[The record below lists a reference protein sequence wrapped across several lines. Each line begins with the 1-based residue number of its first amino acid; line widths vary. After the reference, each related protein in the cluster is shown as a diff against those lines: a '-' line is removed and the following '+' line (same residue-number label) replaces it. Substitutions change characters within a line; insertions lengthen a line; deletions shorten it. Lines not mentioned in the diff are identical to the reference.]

1 MDHLAFLPVFACLL
15 ALTCLSFT
23 HATQIDVVNN
33 CGYPVWAAASAPNG
47 FGGGQAL
54 PNRGDTWTLT
64 PPPGTAQARI
74 WPRTGCTFDS
84 SGNGHC
90 NTGDCGGVLQCKGY
104 GTDPQTLA
112 EFTLKQPSNTNPD
125 DTFDI
130 SLVEGFNVPLS
141 FSPVNPSGGTC
152 RPVQCTADIVGQCPD
167 QLKALGGCNNPC
179 TVFQTVQYCCTS
191 VRGSCGPTPY
201 SQFFKQSCP
210 DAYSYPQDD
219 QTSTFA
225 CPSGTNY
232 RVTFCP

>member
-15 ALTCLSFT
+15 VLTSLSFT

-47 FGGGQAL
+47 FGG
-54 PNRGDTWTLT
+54 
-64 PPPGTAQARI
+64 
-74 WPRTGCTFDS
+74 
-84 SGNGHC
+84 
-90 NTGDCGGVLQCKGY
+90 
-104 GTDPQTLA
+104 DPQTLA
-112 EFTLKQPSNTNPD
+112 EFALKQPSNTNPD

-191 VRGSCGPTPY
+191 ERGSCGPTPY
-201 SQFFKQSCP
+201 SQFFKQRCP